1 MKIVLTPDWFLGA
14 DILIEIFSFIILFL
28 FFILCLKNYRLSK
41 NRSSLYLGLGFFA
54 IAFAEI
60 FTILTKLVLY
70 YDTSFTQNIGHM
82 VVTYNVVK
90 SVDIFYYIGFFLH
103 KFFTLMGLYII
114 YKIPAKKGITSD
126 FFLAFYFLLLSALFS
141 NFFNYLFHITAL
153 LLLILIINNYQNLYK
168 KNKSGNTKTLLIA
181 FAMLALSHI
190 IFILSNIAI
199 LYAIAQTIQLISYII
214 LLILMVKILEYGKKK
229 KQVRHNI

>member
-1 MKIVLTPDWFLGA
+1 MKIALTPDWFLGI
-14 DILIEIFSFIILFL
+14 DVLIEIFSFMILFL

-41 NRSSLYLGLGFFA
+41 NKNSLYIGLGFFA
-54 IAFAEI
+54 IALAEI

-103 KFFTLMGLYII
+103 KLFTLMGLYII
-114 YKIPAKKGITSD
+114 YKIPTKKGITSD
-126 FFLAFYFLLLSALFS
+126 FFLVFYFLIISALFG
-141 NFFNYLFHITAL
+141 NFFFYLFHITAL
-153 LLLILIINNYQNLYK
+153 LLLILIIGNYQDLYQ

-181 FAMLALSHI
+181 FAMLSLSQI
-190 IFILSNIAI
+190 IFILSHIAI
-199 LYAIAQTIQLISYII
+199 LYAIAQTIQLISYVI
-214 LLILMVKILEYGKKK
+214 LLILIVKILEYGKKK